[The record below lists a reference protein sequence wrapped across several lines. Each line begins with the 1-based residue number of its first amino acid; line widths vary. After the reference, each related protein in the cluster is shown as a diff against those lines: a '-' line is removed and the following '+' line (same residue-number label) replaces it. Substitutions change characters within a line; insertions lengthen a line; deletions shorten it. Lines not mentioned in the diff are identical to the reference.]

1 MKEFLA
7 ITLIAVVS
15 LSLLLSGCARKKEE
29 ETVKVG
35 VILPLTGG
43 QSTFGQSVRKGV
55 ELALEEIE
63 KSGGVLGKKIEC
75 IIEDDESKTDAAQ
88 TVVTKL
94 LTKDRVNLV
103 LGEVVSSATLA
114 IAPLC
119 QRYKVPLVTP
129 SATNV
134 DVTKVGD
141 YIFRTCFID
150 DFQGSALARFAFE
163 ELKARRAAILKDVK
177 SDYSIGLASAF
188 SKTFK
193 KMGGEIV
200 NEQAYAGGDT
210 DFRTQLTS
218 IKASKPDV
226 FFIPGYYTE
235 VGLIIRQARELSLQ
249 AVLLG
254 GDGWDSPKL
263 VEIAGKNAEGTY
275 FGTHFSPQQK
285 TPRVE
290 EFVSAF
296 RQKYNEDPDA
306 LAALGY
312 DTLHLIADAVKR
324 AGTTEGDKVK
334 EQLAKTT
341 NFPGVTGNITLDEN
355 RNAQKPIVMLKIVG
369 GKPTYLTSVEL

>member
-1 MKEFLA
+1 MVFLN
-7 ITLIAVVS
+7 
-15 LSLLLSGCARKKEE
+15 LLLSGCARKQEE
-29 ETVKVG
+29 ERIKIG
-35 VILPLTGG
+35 VILPLTGLL
-43 QSTFGQSVRKGV
+43 STFGQSVRKGV
-55 ELALEEIE
+55 ELALEEVN
-63 KSGGVLGKKIEC
+63 KGGGILGKQIEC
-75 IIEDDESKTDAAQ
+75 IIEDDESKTDGAQ

-94 LTKDRVNLV
+94 LTKDKVDLV

-134 DVTKVGD
+134 EVTKVGD

-163 ELKARRAAILKDVK
+163 NLGARRAAILKDVK

-193 KMGGEIV
+193 EMGGEIV
-200 NEQAYAGGDT
+200 NEQAYAAGDT

-218 IKASKPDV
+218 IKASNPDAL
-226 FFIPGYYTE
+226 FIPGYYTE
-235 VGLIIRQARELSLQ
+235 VGLIIRQAKELSLRIT
-249 AVLLG
+249 LLG

-263 VEIAGKNAEGTY
+263 VEIAGASAEGTY
-275 FGTHFSPQQK
+275 FGTHFSPQQP
-285 TPRVE
+285 TPRVRD
-290 EFVSAF
+290 FVSAF

-312 DTLHLIADAVKR
+312 DALRLVADAIRR
-324 AGTTEGDKVK
+324 AGTMERVKVR
-334 EQLAKTT
+334 EELAKTSKFT
-341 NFPGVTGNITLDEN
+341 GVTGDITIDEN
-355 RNAQKPIVMLKIVG
+355 RNARKPLVMLKIEG
-369 GKPTYLTSVEL
+369 GKPTYLTSIEL